1 MFGLPTF
8 RAKTLRDHEG
18 VWFTIGAALL
28 TAILW
33 GRVLIGRSV
42 LVPGDIL
49 YGVPPWSASAGAHAP
64 VNALVSDTVVTT
76 LAWQT
81 VVHSAIWHGHLPLWN
96 THALEGSP
104 LFANDQTA
112 AFFPLT
118 IMALP
123 FDPAHAVSLAMIA
136 KLWIAGVGMA
146 LFLRQLGAGGKAAFL
161 GGLAF
166 ATSSYIIV
174 WLGYPN
180 STPAAL
186 LPIGLASVEW
196 FLRKGR
202 PLALAVL
209 ALDVGLMFLAGHAPS
224 EAQLIGAMGVY
235 AAIRLAAPRAHRLKE
250 IGALLGAMVTGVL
263 VGGIQV
269 LPFWEALRLGVTF
282 NLRQGSHA
290 GEGHL
295 SLTALATWIFPN
307 SRGNPSIDGLT
318 GRLPNFSE
326 SAGFAGVGAL
336 LLASLGALWLWRR
349 QRSAAVALVTL
360 LLLCVGIVYGPL
372 SPFAGRLPILAV
384 SNNARL
390 IAVLCFCV
398 AALGGL
404 GLEVVASAPARRS
417 KTGSGLGLGGVAIL
431 IVLTAAWFILHRVRG
446 RVDSLLPMVHGYF
459 GFWLVVGG
467 LSVLAAVLFIT
478 AGLWGGSPRA
488 ASTGLA
494 ALAVVEA
501 MLFAWPFNP
510 VTRLSEVPPRS
521 QAMDWM
527 RSHAG
532 DGEVAAAFPAMI
544 PESATLYGLRDVGGY
559 DLVVTPRV
567 VGFWTAADP
576 GFEFKDNHT
585 NLSRPGA
592 AWLAAAGVTEMLS
605 PGDQVLPGATQTF
618 QGEGVTI
625 GAIPMARPFAYAASR
640 TVLVSS
646 PETAAQALKPDPLAA
661 VAVEGGCCA
670 GVQGRATVSVLER
683 GDDVVRLKV
692 NAEAA
697 TTVVVGQAFYPG
709 WNAQL
714 DGHQTTIQPA
724 NILFQ
729 SVQVP
734 AGSHDLT
741 LRYQPS
747 SFVLGALLSLLGIA
761 GLFGLIALERL
772 LPRRSRGWT
781 ED

>member
-1 MFGLPTF
+1 MGPPT
-8 RAKTLRDHEG
+8 AGGKWLRGHEG
-18 VWFTIGAALL
+18 LWLTAGAALL
-28 TAILW
+28 TVVLW
-33 GRVLIGRSV
+33 GRVLIGQRV
-42 LVPGDIL
+42 LVAGDIL
-49 YGVPPWSASAGAHAP
+49 YGVLPWSASAGAHVPA
-64 VNALVSDTVVTT
+64 NALVSDTVVTT

-81 VVHSAIWHGHLPLWN
+81 VVRNALWHGHLPLWN

-118 IMALP
+118 ILALP
-123 FDPAHAVSLAMIA
+123 FDPAHAVSLVMIA
-136 KLWIAGVGMA
+136 KLWIAGLGTA

-166 ATSSYIIV
+166 ATSSYIVV

-186 LPIGLASVEW
+186 LPLGFASVEW

-209 ALDVGLMFLAGHAPS
+209 ALDVGLMFLGGHAPS
-224 EAQLIGAMGVY
+224 EAQLIGALAVY
-235 AAIRLAAPRAHRLKE
+235 AAIRLAAPRAHRLRE
-250 IGALLGAMVTGVL
+250 IGGLLGAMVTGAL

-269 LPFWEALRLGVTF
+269 LPFLEALTLGITF
-282 NLRQGSHA
+282 NLRQGLHA

-295 SLTALATWIFPN
+295 SLTTLATWLIPN
-307 SRGNPSIDGLT
+307 SQGNPAIDGLT

-336 LLASLGALWLWRR
+336 VLGSLGAMWLWRR

-360 LLLCVGIVYGPL
+360 LLVCLGIVYGPL
-372 SPFAGRLPILAV
+372 TPIAGRLPILAV

-390 IAVLCFCV
+390 IAVLCFGV
-398 AALGGL
+398 AVLGGL
-404 GLEVVASAPARRS
+404 GLEVVASAPVRRS
-417 KTGSGLGLGGVAIL
+417 RIGSGLALGGGVVL
-431 IVLTAAWFILHRVRG
+431 IALAGAWFILYRIRG
-446 RVDSLLPMVHGYF
+446 RVDSLLPMVHGNF
-459 GFWLVVGG
+459 GFWLAVGG
-467 LSVLAAVLFIT
+467 LSVLAAVLFIA
-478 AGLWGGSPRA
+478 AGLWGGIPRA
-488 ASTGLA
+488 ASTGLV

-510 VTRLSEVPPRS
+510 VTRLSDVPPRS
-521 QAMDWM
+521 QAMDWLQ
-527 RSHAG
+527 SHAG
-532 DGEVAAAFPAMI
+532 DGEVAAAYPAMI

-567 VGFWTAADP
+567 VDFWTAADP

-592 AWLAAAGVTEMLS
+592 AWLAAAGVTEMLV
-605 PGDQVLPGATQTF
+605 PGNQALPGTTQTF
-618 QGEGVTI
+618 QGEGVAI
-625 GAIPMARPFAYAASR
+625 GAVPAARPFAYAASR

-646 PETAAQALKPDPLAA
+646 PATAAQALTPDPLGV

-670 GVQGRATVSVLER
+670 GVQGGATVTVLER

-692 NAEAA
+692 NADAA

-714 DGHQTTIQPA
+714 DGHQTTIRPA

-734 AGSHDLT
+734 AGTHDLT
-741 LRYQPS
+741 IRYEPS
-747 SFVLGALLSLLGIA
+747 RFAFGALLSVLGIA
-761 GLFGLIALERL
+761 GLLGLIALDRL
-772 LPRRSRGWT
+772 SGRRSRGAA
-781 ED
+781 EE